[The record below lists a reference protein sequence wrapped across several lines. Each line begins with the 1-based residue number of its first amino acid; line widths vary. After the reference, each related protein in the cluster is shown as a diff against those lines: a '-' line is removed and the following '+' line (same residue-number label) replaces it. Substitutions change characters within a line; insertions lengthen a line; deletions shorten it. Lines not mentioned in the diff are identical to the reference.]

1 MSKQLGLWLPP
12 MEKTT
17 LDCCALSSCHWY
29 GRFPHRLCRG
39 LWRKKWLLEHEINKS
54 TKFILKLSMIE
65 KILDNIL
72 FLDIETVPEAMIIMN
87 WIRNESL
94 WEHKTQYQR
103 KDEHTRK
110 IFTIERE
117 SGQNSEKS
125 LYLCWLFC
133 D

>member
-29 GRFPHRLCRG
+29 GRFPHRLYRG

-87 WIRNESL
+87 WIRMKVFGSIKPNTNE
-94 WEHKTQYQR
+94 KTNI
-103 KDEHTRK
+103 RK
-110 IFTIERE
+110 ILRS
-117 SGQNSEKS
+117 SGNLGRIRKNS